1 MAIGPVQILVV
12 GFEEGKFEGKI
23 MEELKR
29 LREHDI
35 VRLVDLLFVTK
46 DDDGNILT
54 AQASDLSQEESME
67 FGAFAGALLGL
78 GYAGDEGVE
87 AGAEI
92 GAAAAADG
100 IGFSDEEVWY
110 LADSI
115 PEGTSR
121 IALAPLGHPSAR
133 RHPGRRR
140 RRPRRRM
147 ASSRRSGRHR
157 DGGRARGRR
166 LEGRRAAGAARRLR
180 RSLPRPPD
188 GDLNARFFAPGGQ
201 EMSTQADARAGARPW
216 ERARTARMLPRPRQL
231 AARQWVATV
240 ASSASFQGRAL
251 VELRRPGLPQC
262 QTEWGIA

>member
-46 DDDGNILT
+46 DDAGNVVT

-115 PEGTSR
+115 PEGTSAGIVLLEHR
-121 IALAPLGHPSAR
+121 WAIPLRDAIQAAGGVALADEWLHPEDLVAI
-133 RHPGRRR
+133 G
-140 RRPRRRM
+140 
-147 ASSRRSGRHR
+147 
-157 DGGRARGRR
+157 
-166 LEGRRAAGAARRLR
+166 LEAAL
-180 RSLPRPPD
+180 
-188 GDLNARFFAPGGQ
+188 
-201 EMSTQADARAGARPW
+201 EDAG
-216 ERARTARMLPRPRQL
+216 
-231 AARQWVATV
+231 
-240 ASSASFQGRAL
+240 
-251 VELRRPGLPQC
+251 
-262 QTEWGIA
+262 